1 MSFLRPLL
9 WVHAVSFVAAVGS
22 AAPDAI
28 EFNRDV
34 RPILSDNCFHCHGQD
49 TGTRKGGLRLDVR
62 DDALKGGKSGV
73 PALVPGNP
81 EESELLL
88 RAMSPHDDE
97 QMPPADSN
105 KARLS
110 ATDLAKLKA
119 WIAGGAEYQ
128 DHWAFIPPR
137 QVPIPNGSS
146 AAGAT
151 RSPRAGG
158 PTQTNLTNQAGNAI
172 DQFVSARLQREGL
185 SLSPEADSETLC
197 RRLYLDVTGLP
208 PSPAD
213 VAAFKRE
220 GFEATLEKLLQS
232 EAYGEKWAR
241 LWLDAAR
248 YSDSNGYEK
257 DLPREQWA
265 WRDWVIRSI
274 NRDQPYNQF
283 IVEQIAGDLLP
294 NATQDQ
300 IVATGFLRNSMTN
313 EEGAIVTE
321 QFRTEEIFD
330 RMDCV
335 GKAVLGLTL
344 SCAQCHTHKF
354 DPIEHDEYFG
364 LFAFINDTYEAQSW
378 VYTKDQQQQ
387 VADVER
393 AIAILEER
401 VRAQQP
407 DWRQDIA
414 AWETSVREKQIAWTP
429 LTATEMGSNSGLNH
443 PTQNADASIFVLG
456 HPSTRGTI
464 YVIATPE
471 LRGATGLRLE
481 ALTHRDLPFNGPGRS
496 KYGTWALSELTVT
509 VQTPGTSEWVPVR
522 LKNATTDFAESA
534 AKLEEDWDADFD
546 KEKKR
551 TRGPVEFLIDGN
563 KDTGWRA
570 DRGPGQRNQESVAVV
585 QFECPLEYPVGTK
598 FRVMMAMD
606 HGGSDNGR
614 HNTILGRLRLSLT
627 GAPDPKALAIDH
639 AAILALS
646 VPPGQRSPAEQ
657 QAIFTAWRQSLPE
670 ASSLTGEFEA
680 VWKTYP
686 KAPTSVLHLAQ
697 RAPHETRETR
707 LLDRGGWDQ
716 PKHVVAP
723 GTPAALHPFPADR
736 PRNRLGLAEWLV
748 DRRSPLTA
756 RVAVN
761 RVWQAVFGQGLAETP
776 EDFGTRAPIPVY
788 LDLLDWLAVDFM
800 DHGWSQKRLLR
811 TLLSSAVYRQSSR
824 PTPELLERD
833 PRNVLLARGPR
844 FRLEAEVLRDT
855 ALKVAGLLTEQVGGP
870 SIFPPVPA
878 SVLEYN
884 YTKPTYW
891 IPATGAE
898 RYRRALYVFRKRSMP
913 DPVLNVFDAPNG
925 DLACVRRA
933 RSNTPLAALTS
944 LNEPIFVE
952 AAQALALRILREGG
966 STDAERADFAYRL
979 CTSRPIKPSEHEPI
993 ATLLRDTRA
1002 RLAEGWL
1009 NARELAT
1016 GDASRL
1022 PALPPGTTPQ
1032 DAAAWTVVAR
1042 VLLNLDETLNKS

>member
-1 MSFLRPLL
+1 MLFSRALL
-9 WVHAVSFVAAVGS
+9 WVHAVIGLTTVGL
-22 AAPDAI
+22 AAPDAV

-49 TGTRKGGLRLDVR
+49 PGTRKGGLRLDVR
-62 DDALKGGKSGV
+62 DAALKGGKSGT
-73 PALVPGNP
+73 PAVVPGNP

-137 QVPIPNGSS
+137 QAPVPGVS
-146 AAGAT
+146 GAT
-151 RSPRAGG
+151 VASR
-158 PTQTNLTNQAGNAI
+158 TNPNRGLNAI
-172 DQFVSARLQREGL
+172 DQFVSARLGQEGL
-185 SLSPEADSETLC
+185 SLAPEADAETLC

-208 PSPAD
+208 PSPAE

-220 GFEATLEKLLQS
+220 GFGPTLERLLQS

-265 WRDWVIRSI
+265 WRDWVIRSL
-274 NRDQPYNQF
+274 NRDQPYDQF

-294 NATQDQ
+294 NATQEQ

-407 DWRQDIA
+407 NWRQDIA

-471 LRGATGLRLE
+471 LRGTTGLRLE

-534 AKLEEDWDADFD
+534 AKLESDWDADFD

-585 QFECPLEYPVGTK
+585 QFECPLEYPAGTK
-598 FRVMMAMD
+598 FRVLMAMD

-627 GAPDPKALAIDH
+627 GAPDPTAQPIDH
-639 AAILALS
+639 AAILALA
-646 VPPGQRSPAEQ
+646 VPSEQRSPAEQ
-657 QAIFTAWRQSLPE
+657 RAIFTAWRQSLPE
-670 ASSLTGEFEA
+670 AASLTEEFAA

-686 KAPTSVLHLAQ
+686 QAPTSVLHLAQ

-788 LDLLDWLAVDFM
+788 SDLLDWLAVDFM

-891 IPATGAE
+891 IPATGPE

-933 RSNTPLAALTS
+933 RSNTPLAALTN

-979 CTSRPIKPSEHEPI
+979 CTSRPIKPTELEPI
-993 ATLLRDTRA
+993 ATLLRDTRG

-1016 GDASRL
+1016 GDATL
-1022 PALPPGTTPQ
+1022 MPALPPGTTPQ